1 MIKLTKEQLSEQYK
15 YLVYKIANHFYN
27 VEKEDLI
34 QAGFI
39 GLYNAY
45 DNYKQNANTKFSTFA
60 FKYIFGTMYKQVNS
74 ARSLKVSRDILSLYK
89 SIELARSKLAQ
100 RLGKIP
106 NNVELAMYLE
116 KDVTEIDMAVLAAQ
130 EIISLD
136 DDNDNQRSY
145 YETIAEEQSV
155 LPDEKIDLYDS
166 INSLDDREQ
175 KIIRARYLKDMT
187 QSEVAKKYN
196 MTQVM
201 VSRYEKKAVE
211 KMRNYMTV

>member
-1 MIKLTKEQLSEQYK
+1 MTKEHLSEQYK
-15 YLVYKIANHFYN
+15 YLVYKISNHFYN
-27 VEKEDLI
+27 VDKEDLI

-39 GLYNAY
+39 GLYDAY
-45 DNYKQNANTKFSTFA
+45 NNYKKNADTKFSTFA
-60 FKYIFGTMYKQVNS
+60 FKHIFGAMYKSINTS
-74 ARSLKVSRDILSLYK
+74 RSLKVSRDIMALYK
-89 SIELARSKLAQ
+89 KIETARYMLAQ

-106 NNVELAMYLE
+106 NNIELAMYLQ
-116 KDVTEIDMAVLAAQ
+116 KDVTEIDMAVLVAQ

-136 DDNDNQRSY
+136 NDNDNQRSY
-145 YETIAEEQSV
+145 YETIAE
-155 LPDEKIDLYDS
+155 
-166 INSLDDREQ
+166 EQ

-201 VSRYEKKAVE
+201 VSRYEKKAVQ

>member
-1 MIKLTKEQLSEQYK
+1 MTKEHLSEQYK
-15 YLVYKIANHFYN
+15 YLVYKISNHFYN
-27 VEKEDLI
+27 VDKEDLI

-39 GLYNAY
+39 GLYDAY
-45 DNYKQNANTKFSTFA
+45 NNYKKNADTKFSTFA
-60 FKYIFGTMYKQVNS
+60 FKHIFGAMYKSINTS
-74 ARSLKVSRDILSLYK
+74 RSLKVSRDIMALYK
-89 SIELARSKLAQ
+89 KIETARYMLAQ

-106 NNVELAMYLE
+106 NNIELAMYLQ

-136 DDNDNQRSY
+136 NDNDNQRSY
-145 YETIAEEQSV
+145 YETIAEEQKV

-166 INSLDDREQ
+166 INSLDDKEQ

-201 VSRYEKKAVE
+201 VSRYEKKAVQ